1 MENSKLRI
9 AICFYGQV
17 RFYEGLNGIYEE
29 LNTKYPNI
37 QFDFFLSTWR
47 DIDRRKIKLKFRKER
62 QFHHDQVTKNWQIG
76 NTQKMAFLFSNA
88 VRLKQE
94 YELEQD
100 FSYDWV
106 FMTRPDIIYDFNKF
120 VEHLD
125 NLRNHKFK
133 RHFVGV
139 MDLPVKDDE
148 GHNKITSDYGFLFS
162 SEAADIHGSIYN
174 FFFLQKRYKDIKEP
188 TYREGGH
195 WIHSYYFIFNNFEMY
210 HLQMSSLLVR
220 PNRDLD
226 TIVKHIDDP
235 YLISYVANN
244 AHTWKLIDGQTI
256 EKDGKRLSF
265 KGRLI

>member
-1 MENSKLRI
+1 MENSKIRV

-17 RFYEGLNGIYEE
+17 RFYEGLNSLYNN
-29 LNTKYPNI
+29 LNSKYPDI
-37 QFDFFLSTWR
+37 VFDFFLSTWR
-47 DIDRRKIKLKFRKER
+47 DIDRKKIKLSFRKEK
-62 QFHHDQVTKNWQIG
+62 QFHHDRVTENWQIG

-133 RHFVGV
+133 KHFVGV
-139 MDLPVKDDE
+139 MDIPVKDNE
-148 GHNKITSDYGFLFS
+148 GHYKITSDYGFLFS

>member
-1 MENSKLRI
+1 MENSKKRI

-17 RFYEGLNGIYEE
+17 RFYEGLNELYKN
-29 LNTKYPNI
+29 LNTKYTDF
-37 QFDFFLSTWR
+37 QFDFFLSTWN
-47 DIDRRKIKLKFRKER
+47 DIERRKIKVVCRKER
-62 QFHHDQVTKNWQIG
+62 LFNENNVTKTWEVG
-76 NTQKMAFLFSNA
+76 NTQKMAFLFSHA

-94 YELEQD
+94 YELEQN

-106 FMTRPDIIYDFNKF
+106 FMTRPDIIYDFGKF
-120 VEHLD
+120 VV
-125 NLRNHKFK
+125 NLKELEEYK
-133 RHFVGV
+133 YKKHFVGV
-139 MDLPVKDDE
+139 MDIPKKDDE
-148 GHNKITSDYGFLFS
+148 GHYRITSDYGFLFS

-174 FFFLQKRYKDIKEP
+174 FFYLQKRYKNIKEM

-195 WIHSYYFIFNNFEMY
+195 WIHSYYFLFNKFDIY
-210 HLQMSSLLVR
+210 HFQLSSLLVR

-244 AHTWKLIDGQTI
+244 AHTWKLIDGHTI
-256 EKDGKRLSF
+256 EKDGQKLSF